1 MPKKMELRGFSESS
15 LSALGDERRDAR
27 IERRII
33 ACRMVAAGKT
43 APEVGAAVGVDERTV
58 RVWVKEFNRDGLES
72 LRYARYKGAKP
83 HLPTEYEKEVV
94 EAIRHAPP
102 ESMGI
107 TVWRGWAVR
116 RWLEEEYGVK
126 YSRDGVY
133 KLLHR
138 LGLSSLMPRPLHPE
152 SDLEAQESFKKNSS
166 KRVRRVVNRP

>member
-1 MPKKMELRGFSESS
+1 MRAKMELLGFSESS
-15 LSALGDERRDAR
+15 LSSLGEERRDSR
-27 IERRII
+27 VERRII
-33 ACRMVAAGKT
+33 ACRMVAAGKS

-58 RVWVKEFNRDGLES
+58 RVWVKEFNRDGIES
-72 LRYARYKGAKP
+72 LRYGRYKGAKP
-83 HLPTEYEKEVV
+83 HLPAEYEVEVI
-94 EAIRHAPP
+94 EAIRRGPP

-152 SDLEAQESFKKNSS
+152 SAPEEQESFKKNSS
-166 KRVRRVVNRP
+166 KRVRRVVTHP